1 MFILVGMADSL
12 FDILQR
18 KDFSEPPE
26 IAAIKGYIQEHF
38 HAGSEVLPREHEIII
53 VVTSASLAST
63 LRFHARKLQAVAQT
77 SKRLVFR
84 IG

>member
-1 MFILVGMADSL
+1 MADSL

-63 LRFHARKLQAVAQT
+63 LRCRSANQQT
-77 SKRLVFR
+77 SGFSDRLIYKTTSLVSLE
-84 IG
+84 